1 MSKSKNNEKTVETKY
16 TRERLLKSK
25 ALSGYQPD
33 FMAVILTE
41 KEYTIS
47 EAKAVL
53 DAALRDPK
61 GY

>member
-1 MSKSKNNEKTVETKY
+1 MSKSKNNEKTVEIKY

-25 ALSGYQPD
+25 ALSDYQPD

-53 DAALRDPK
+53 DAVLRR
-61 GY
+61 

>member
-53 DAALRDPK
+53 DAALRR
-61 GY
+61 

>member
-1 MSKSKNNEKTVETKY
+1 MSKSKNNEKTVEIKY

-53 DAALRDPK
+53 DAALRR
-61 GY
+61 

>member
-1 MSKSKNNEKTVETKY
+1 MSKSKDNKKAVEIKY

-41 KEYTIS
+41 KEYTIN

-53 DAALRDPK
+53 DAALRR
-61 GY
+61 

>member
-1 MSKSKNNEKTVETKY
+1 MSKSKNNEKTAEIKY

-53 DAALRDPK
+53 DAALRR
-61 GY
+61 